1 MWPILQKRLNKIN
14 IKHIDYLILT
24 HTHFDHVDN
33 ARSIREKYGAKVIV
47 QKNEASCLSSGE
59 NYIPGGT
66 NFFTRI
72 MVSIVARQISSKL
85 HFEPCEYDIVVDG
98 KLDLTDMGFNAYI
111 LHTPG
116 HSGGSVSIIVDDEIA
131 IVGDT
136 MFGIFPWSVFPP
148 FADDVKQMTESWG
161 KLLQTNCRLFLPGH
175 GTANKRSLLQ
185 KNILLR
191 KGKS

>member
-1 MWPILQKRLNKIN
+1 MWPKLQKRLNKLN
-14 IKHIDYLILT
+14 VKHIDYLILT

-33 ARSIREKYGAKVIV
+33 ARRIREKYGAMVIV
-47 QKNEASCLSSGE
+47 HKNEASCLSSGE
-59 NYIPGGT
+59 NYVPGGT
-66 NFFTRI
+66 NFFTRTI
-72 MVSIVARQISSKL
+72 VSLVSRHRSPKL
-85 HFEPCEYDIVVDG
+85 RSEPCEYDIVAEEI
-98 KLDLTDMGFNAYI
+98 LDLTDMGFNAYI

-116 HSGGSVSIIVDDEIA
+116 HSSGSVSIIVDDEIA
-131 IVGDT
+131 LVGDT

-161 KLLQTNCRLFLPGH
+161 KLLETNCRLFLPGH
-175 GTANKRSLLQ
+175 GTANKRSLVQ